1 MSTASNSPAE
11 APRLRRSLTLWDLIL
26 YGIIVIQPVAPM
38 SVFGVL
44 SDRGHGHVVTTILIA
59 MVAMLFTAISYGR
72 MARAYPS
79 AGSAFTYVGQ
89 EINPALGYVTG
100 WSMVMDYIL
109 NPIVC
114 TIWCSQQAHVFAP
127 GVPYWAWA
135 IFFALVFTLL
145 NIQGVKTS
153 ARVNSALAA
162 GMGVV
167 IAIFFVVAA
176 RYIFGHPHDSAGFYT
191 HPFYDPSL
199 WNTKAVLGGTSI
211 AVLTYIGFDGI
222 STLSEEAENPRR
234 NILLATVL
242 TCLVIGVLSAVEVY
256 IAQLIWPASQ
266 PFPDVDTAFVHV
278 AGRAWKPMFGILGFT
293 LLVANFGSG
302 MGSQIGAARLL
313 YGMGRSNA
321 LPKSFFGVVDEK
333 HRVPRNNVIFVGVIA
348 LAVALLVVVNAFS
361 YGLGAEMLNFGA
373 LIAFMGVNLAAFVRY
388 YLRERALL
396 VDRYFTPAVTMI
408 VIACFLLSTHL
419 GIAAWVVGGAGLLAL
434 AIMAPPMA
442 GFTICFFLWCSLSS
456 KAWIVG
462 SIWMAA
468 GIAFGAWKTR
478 GFRGDLVNFDI
489 PAEE

>member
-1 MSTASNSPAE
+1 MSSSANSTD
-11 APRLRRSLTLWDLIL
+11 APRLKRSLTLWDLIL

-59 MVAMLFTAISYGR
+59 MVAMLFTAVSYGR

-114 TIWCSQQAHVFAP
+114 TIWCSQQAHDFAP
-127 GVPYWAWA
+127 GVPYWVWA
-135 IFFALVFTLL
+135 MFFALAFTLL

-153 ARVNSALAA
+153 ARVNSGLAV

-191 HPFYDPSL
+191 HPFYDPSM

-242 TCLVIGVLSAVEVY
+242 TCFVIGILSAVEVY
-256 IAQLIWPASQ
+256 VAQLIWPASQ

-278 AGRAWKPMFGILGFT
+278 AARAWKPMFGILGFT

-302 MGSQIGAARLL
+302 MGAQIGAARLL
-313 YGMGRSNA
+313 FGMGRSNA
-321 LPKSFFGVVDEK
+321 LPKSFFGVVDAK
-333 HRVPRNNVIFVGVIA
+333 HRVPRNNVIFVGVVVLI
-348 LAVALLVVVNAFS
+348 VALLVVVNAFS

-373 LIAFMGVNLAAFVRY
+373 LIAFMGVNLAAYVRY
-388 YLRERALL
+388 YLRERGWMIDKYL
-396 VDRYFTPAVTMI
+396 TPALSLI
-408 VIACFLLSTHL
+408 VIACFLLSTQL
-419 GIAAWVVGGAGLLAL
+419 GMAAWIIGGAALLAL
-434 AIMAPPMA
+434 AFIAPPMA
-442 GFTICFFLWCSLSS
+442 GFTICFFLWWSLSS

-462 SIWMAA
+462 SIWMAV

-478 GFRGDLVNFDI
+478 GFRGNLIDFEL
-489 PAEE
+489 PADS